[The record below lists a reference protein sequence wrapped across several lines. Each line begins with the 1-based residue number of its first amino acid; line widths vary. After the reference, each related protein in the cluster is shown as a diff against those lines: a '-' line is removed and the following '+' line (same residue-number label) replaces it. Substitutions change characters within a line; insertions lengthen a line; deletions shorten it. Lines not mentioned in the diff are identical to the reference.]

1 MLLRL
6 GSMHPIGYTDDL
18 AIKTG
23 DEEFVKIK
31 EQADR
36 KKEVLNL

>member
-6 GSMHPIGYTDDL
+6 GSHPIGYTDDL

-36 KKEVLNL
+36 KKGF